1 LVVANQAGDD
11 RGRVG
16 AVVEIRHLHE
26 ILTGA
31 GAAVDLDKPSA
42 VVDHVVALKL
52 YKLTIA

>member
-1 LVVANQAGDD
+1 
-11 RGRVG
+11 
-16 AVVEIRHLHE
+16 VVEIRHLHE